1 MDEPRRRDPPG
12 RHLRGVA
19 LPGCGHGHSLR
30 AGAVHTFTRALYTA
44 PVKAEIIA
52 IGTEILLGEII
63 DTNSAYIAQRLPEL
77 GIDLNYKSV
86 VGDNMGRIVETFDR
100 AWNRSDIIFCTGGLG
115 PTEDDMTREGIAK
128 VLGEEPAVDPTLE
141 TRLRAWFEGRGY
153 PRPESNIKQAWLIRS
168 ARAIDNPRG
177 TAPGWWVERDGRI
190 IVCMPGVP
198 PEMERMWLKE
208 VQPELE
214 KRSDGQ
220 VLVTRT
226 IKTVGIG
233 EGTVDEMAKPL
244 YDTPGIGIG
253 TYARADGVHLR
264 IGAKAETREEAWA
277 KIRPVEEEMDRIFGT
292 AIWGRDED
300 TMEGYIADQMH
311 ERRTTLAVME
321 SCTGGLMAST
331 LTDVPG
337 ASGYFLGGY
346 VTYATQQKIDLGVPA
361 SVIQEFGVVSQETA
375 KAMARAARERSR
387 ADYGIGITGVAGPE
401 PEDGIPPG
409 TVHVAVATPE
419 GGAHAL
425 SMTMNQGRQAVK
437 RRAVTTSLL
446 LLRRALLGE
455 AR

>member
-1 MDEPRRRDPPG
+1 M
-12 RHLRGVA
+12 
-19 LPGCGHGHSLR
+19 
-30 AGAVHTFTRALYTA
+30 
-44 PVKAEIIA
+44 KAEIIA

-128 VLGEEPAVDPTLE
+128 VLGEEPFVDPTLE

-153 PRPESNIKQAWLIRS
+153 LMPESNIKQAWLIRS

-177 TAPGWWVERDGRI
+177 TAPGWWVERDGRVI
-190 IVCMPGVP
+190 ICMPGVP

-337 ASGYFLGGY
+337 ASGYFLGSY

-375 KAMARAARERSR
+375 KAMAQAARERAG

-401 PEDGIPPG
+401 PEEGIPPG

-446 LLRRALLGE
+446 LLRRALIGE

>member
-1 MDEPRRRDPPG
+1 M
-12 RHLRGVA
+12 
-19 LPGCGHGHSLR
+19 
-30 AGAVHTFTRALYTA
+30 
-44 PVKAEIIA
+44 KAEIIA

-77 GIDLNYKSV
+77 GIDLFYKSV
-86 VGDNMGRIVETFDR
+86 VGDNMGRIVETFER
-100 AWNRSDIIFCTGGLG
+100 AWGRSDVIFCTGGLG
-115 PTEDDMTREGIAK
+115 PTDDDMTREGIAR
-128 VLGEEPAVDPTLE
+128 VLGEEPHVDPALE
-141 TRLRAWFEGRGY
+141 TRLRAWFDGRGY
-153 PRPESNIKQAWLIRS
+153 PMPESNIKQAWLIPS

-190 IVCMPGVP
+190 IICMPGVP

-208 VQPELE
+208 VRPELE
-214 KRSDGQ
+214 KRSTSE

-233 EGTVDEMAKPL
+233 EGTVDEMARPL
-244 YDTPGIGIG
+244 YGTPGIGIG

-264 IGAKAETREEAWA
+264 IGAKAATREEAWA
-277 KIRPVEEEMDRIFGT
+277 KIRPVEEEMERIFGS

-300 TMEGYIADQMH
+300 TLEGYIADQMH
-311 ERRTTLAVME
+311 ARKTTLAVME
-321 SCTGGLMAST
+321 SCTGGLLANT

-337 ASGYFLGGY
+337 ASGYFVGGY
-346 VTYATQQKIDLGVPA
+346 VTYATQQKIDLGVPGD
-361 SVIQEFGVVSQETA
+361 VITEYGVVSPETA
-375 KAMARAARERSR
+375 RAMAEAARRTSG
-387 ADYGIGITGVAGPE
+387 ADFGVGITGVAGPD

-419 GGAHAL
+419 GGTHSL

-437 RRAVTTSLL
+437 RRAVTTALL

>member
-1 MDEPRRRDPPG
+1 M
-12 RHLRGVA
+12 
-19 LPGCGHGHSLR
+19 
-30 AGAVHTFTRALYTA
+30 
-44 PVKAEIIA
+44 KAEIIA

-77 GIDLNYKSV
+77 GIDLFYKSV
-86 VGDNMGRIVETFDR
+86 VGDNIGRIVETFDR

-128 VLGEEPAVDPTLE
+128 VLGEDPKVDPDLE
-141 TRLRAWFEGRGY
+141 TRLRAWFSGRGY
-153 PRPESNIKQAWLIRS
+153 PMPESNIKQAWLIPS

-177 TAPGWWVERDGRI
+177 TAPGWWVERDRRI

-214 KRSDGQ
+214 RRSDGQ

-244 YDTPGIGIG
+244 YGASGVGIG

-264 IGAKAETREEAWA
+264 IGAKAKTREEAWA
-277 KIRPVEEEMDRIFGT
+277 LIRPVEDEMNRIFGS

-321 SCTGGLMAST
+321 SCTGGLMANT

-337 ASGYFLGGY
+337 ASEYFLGGY
-346 VTYATQQKIDLGVPA
+346 VSYSTQQKIDLGVPA
-361 SVIQEFGVVSQETA
+361 EVIEEYGVVSQETA
-375 KAMARAARERSR
+375 KAMAQAARQRAG
-387 ADYGIGITGVAGPE
+387 ADYGVGITGVAGPD

-419 GGAHAL
+419 GGSHAL

-437 RRAVTTSLL
+437 RRAVTTALL

-455 AR
+455 VR